1 MPFFVDVEATRF
13 RGERFPVESTTG
25 PRRAST
31 CPASPVTLGPSPMIT
46 SVRLEGFKN
55 FRDATLHLGPLTV
68 IVGTNAS
75 GKSNIRDAFRFLHG
89 MGRGYSLAEIIG
101 EKYVEGGVLVWKG
114 IRGGIREVAFD
125 GTSSFRMVIS
135 ADDSY
140 FEHDIAVDVSDQLRG
155 PKVSRESFRSHAPGG
170 RDYLF
175 QSHSADEL
183 LPHNSLHKL
192 HIQVPTN
199 WMPPRTKETFLFPD
213 NTPVLSQLSQ
223 DKRAIPEVSLHVLV
237 AKWSLESIR
246 FLDLSPEVMKVPSIP
261 GQIILGDRGENLS
274 SVLQDICT
282 DKDSKH
288 ALTEW
293 VRQLTPLD
301 VSDFDF
307 VPDQQGKVLLT
318 LIESTGRRTSA
329 YSASDGTLRFL
340 AIIAAL
346 MGPDSAK
353 FYFLEEIDNGIHPTR
368 LALLLQLIEQQ
379 TKHRGIQVVTTTHSP
394 QLLAMLS
401 PEARQHASLV
411 YRLEGSTEAK
421 ITRIVDIPGANEV
434 LETQNLG
441 RLHESGWLENAV
453 QFANVAETP

>member
-1 MPFFVDVEATRF
+1 
-13 RGERFPVESTTG
+13 
-25 PRRAST
+25 
-31 CPASPVTLGPSPMIT
+31 MIT

-55 FRDATLHLGPLTV
+55 FLDATLQLGPLTV

-125 GTSSFRMVIS
+125 DSNTFGVTTVSKQKNEPRLSHYINVNVSGYRSAPRVARERMYYGGTISVFDTHGDGDPVVQDESPYIFARLSPDTQKKKFGTRVRFLESQPVIS
-135 ADDSY
+135 
-140 FEHDIAVDVSDQLRG
+140 QLEDHPEGRAQF
-155 PKVSRESFRSHAPGG
+155 REMALSFV
-170 RDYLF
+170 
-175 QSHSADEL
+175 EM
-183 LPHNSLHKL
+183 
-192 HIQVPTN
+192 I
-199 WMPPRTKETFLFPD
+199 
-213 NTPVLSQLSQ
+213 
-223 DKRAIPEVSLHVLV
+223 
-237 AKWSLESIR
+237 ESMR
-246 FLDLSPEVMKVPSIP
+246 FFDLSPEAMKVPSIP

-274 SVLQDICT
+274 SVVQAICNDEDT
-282 DKDSKH
+282 KR
-288 ALTEW
+288 AMIEW

-307 VPDQQGKVLLT
+307 VPDQTGRVLLT

-368 LALLLQLIEQQ
+368 LSLLLQLIEQQ
-379 TKHRGIQVVTTTHSP
+379 TRHRGIQVVTTTHSP

-453 QFANVAETP
+453 QFAHVAETP